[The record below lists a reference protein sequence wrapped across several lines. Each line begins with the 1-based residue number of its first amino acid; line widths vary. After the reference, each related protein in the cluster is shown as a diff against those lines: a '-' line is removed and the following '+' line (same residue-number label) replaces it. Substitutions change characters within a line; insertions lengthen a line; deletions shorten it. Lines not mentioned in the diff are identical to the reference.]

1 MIDFDFL
8 NVEIPGF
15 NSEFFVSSINA
26 LISVEEFETG
36 DITIV
41 FCNDDYLLKVNR
53 SYLNH
58 DYYTDIITFDYSENK
73 TISGDLFISLDRVKE
88 NAGIYQVSFH
98 HELARVVFHGILH
111 LCGYNDKYT
120 EDIKLM
126 REKEDLFLKQ
136 FVSRET
142 NGSLDEMK

>member
-1 MIDFDFL
+1 MINFEFL
-8 NVEIPGF
+8 DVEIPGF
-15 NSEFFVSSINA
+15 NSEFFVSSISS

-41 FCNDDYLLKVNR
+41 FCNDDYLLEVNR

-98 HELARVVFHGILH
+98 HELVRVVFHGILH